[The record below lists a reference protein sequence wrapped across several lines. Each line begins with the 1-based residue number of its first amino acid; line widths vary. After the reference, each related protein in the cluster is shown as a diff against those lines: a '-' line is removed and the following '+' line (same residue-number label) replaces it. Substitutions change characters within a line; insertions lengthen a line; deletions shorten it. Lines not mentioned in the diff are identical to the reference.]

1 MDLNKLFGSKTG
13 KGEKGFNGGTEKG
26 FNGGQKGVAA
36 DGYSNGNVANG
47 PPNRR
52 PGDNEHTERHR
63 SISKSGVSPQN
74 PTYNDNGMNRN
85 QNRNPV
91 NENSYRGSVGI
102 PGLPGLP
109 GSPGIGINDGSGGA
123 GGAGYYGGI
132 GGNGGNGGNGATIRS
147 QTERTP
153 SNFPLG
159 PSTTES
165 NNSNFGTRSYNAIG
179 VNGPSSPSG
188 HINGGAVASQT
199 GNYDDN
205 EFLLLVRGV
214 PMQSNE
220 NCLDIYRNIAV
231 AIGYRL
237 DMIPRV
243 DASRFE
249 LKTTHVRRNAP
260 LVLKF
265 ANIHDKSEFYRHSS
279 NKNDLKLKD
288 IGFQGDATVFITY
301 YTN

>member
-1 MDLNKLFGSKTG
+1 MESRD
-13 KGEKGFNGGTEKG
+13 
-26 FNGGQKGVAA
+26 
-36 DGYSNGNVANG
+36 
-47 PPNRR
+47 PPC
-52 PGDNEHTERHR
+52 
-63 SISKSGVSPQN
+63 SPTKN
-74 PTYNDNGMNRN
+74 YNDNRVNSN
-85 QNRNPV
+85 QNRNHF
-91 NENSYRGSVGI
+91 NEGLPGI
-102 PGLPGLP
+102 PGLSGLT
-109 GSPGIGINDGSGGA
+109 GSLGSAIIVTNSGSE
-123 GGAGYYGGI
+123 YYVEI
-132 GGNGGNGGNGATIRS
+132 GGNGVTICS
-147 QTERTP
+147 QAEGTE
-153 SNFPLG
+153 SSFPLG
-159 PSTTES
+159 PSSPES
-165 NNSNFGTRSYNAIG
+165 KNSNFGTKSYNEIG
-179 VNGPSSPSG
+179 ENGPSSPNE
-188 HINGGAVASQT
+188 HVNGGAVGSQT